1 MEYFKIET
9 TLPELL
15 EDYGSVHG
23 RFIMVSLIQPFYS
36 EAFIIV
42 ENCFDQLRMQIEKV
56 MERYSEV
63 SLRNTISC
71 NIIKN
76 NNVPN
81 IVQRYQRCNMT
92 DTKVVNLLEE
102 NEDYADDSLF
112 NINSWGADLSFREL
126 ILMYDD
132 GNCSAGVKN

>member
-63 SLRNTISC
+63 SLRNIWWNC
-71 NIIKN
+71 A
-76 NNVPN
+76 PGG
-81 IVQRYQRCNMT
+81 R
-92 DTKVVNLLEE
+92 
-102 NEDYADDSLF
+102 
-112 NINSWGADLSFREL
+112 
-126 ILMYDD
+126 
-132 GNCSAGVKN
+132 CSAAADFLGRRPR